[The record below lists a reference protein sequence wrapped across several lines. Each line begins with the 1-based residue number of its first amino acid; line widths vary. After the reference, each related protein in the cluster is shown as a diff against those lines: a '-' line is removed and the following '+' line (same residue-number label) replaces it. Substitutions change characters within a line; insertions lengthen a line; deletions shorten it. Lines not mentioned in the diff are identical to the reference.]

1 MQEELFE
8 PRRLNLATI
17 IEADQEAS
25 ISTLVKAGIGIGL
38 MRADLADAAERAG
51 EIFVWRNDRKMN
63 FLSFFF
69 NSGPVREISAV
80 AR

>member
-8 PRRLNLATI
+8 PRRLNPATI

-51 EIFVWRNDRKMN
+51 EIFVWRNDRRISYR
-63 FLSFFF
+63 FS
-69 NSGPVREISAV
+69 SIAGPVLEISAV